1 MPATDDNG
9 TLPPPENRKD
19 DFGASRDETVAELS
33 AALAELEGG
42 EGLSRFTGGHG
53 LMSRVFEFRWSEP
66 ALEIDFRLP
75 YALVLADE
83 EDQQAADAEIGAA
96 IRMAMLLLTVTG
108 TKDESF
114 AGLRMSVWA
123 DGNGVGYSI
132 RDGEDEMVDSGD
144 DWAGLVRRLETAL
157 PEGGEELAIIWP

>member
-1 MPATDDNG
+1 
-9 TLPPPENRKD
+9 
-19 DFGASRDETVAELS
+19 
-33 AALAELEGG
+33 
-42 EGLSRFTGGHG
+42 
-53 LMSRVFEFRWSEP
+53 MSRVFEFRWSEP

-96 IRMAMLLLTVTG
+96 IRMAMLLLTVAG
-108 TKDESF
+108 TKDDNF
-114 AGLRMSVWA
+114 AGLRTSVWA

-132 RDGEDEMVDSGD
+132 HDGENEMVDSGD
-144 DWAGLVRRLETAL
+144 DWTGLVRRLESSL